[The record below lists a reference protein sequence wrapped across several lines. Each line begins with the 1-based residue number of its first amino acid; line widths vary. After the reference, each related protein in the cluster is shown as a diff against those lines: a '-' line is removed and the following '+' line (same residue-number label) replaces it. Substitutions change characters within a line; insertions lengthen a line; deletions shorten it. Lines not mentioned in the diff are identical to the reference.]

1 MKFEEL
7 RKEHIVFSYRIGPE
21 MGIEGDDGGF
31 SIELYGNGNL
41 RYCRYKLFDE
51 IIGIEMYKMTKEQVR
66 RIYDVMNS
74 YQEKL
79 KEIPSNLECGRE
91 KTNAQEF
98 QFLDY
103 GKIWT
108 WDLERHIL
116 PLEMIKN
123 KERYAAYKENM
134 RYENVVWDVFMRLCA
149 ALKKAGIMLTAES
162 CELSEDCKI
171 RVTWK

>member
-1 MKFEEL
+1 
-7 RKEHIVFSYRIGPE
+7 
-21 MGIEGDDGGF
+21 
-31 SIELYGNGNL
+31 
-41 RYCRYKLFDE
+41 
-51 IIGIEMYKMTKEQVR
+51 MTKEQVR

-116 PLEMIKN
+116 PLEMIKD
-123 KERYAAYKENM
+123 KERYATYKENM
-134 RYENVVWDVFMRLCA
+134 RYENVICDVFMRLCA
-149 ALKKAGIMLTAES
+149 AFKKAGIMLTAES